1 MEMDSAVL
9 LTIVLAGLMGAA
21 GIGLAAAG
29 AHGKPGTGL
38 DHAGYILLL
47 HAAALIGGAAAVDG
61 ELVHEGAGL
70 TALIAFVLG
79 AVVFACDVALR
90 VYRGRR
96 LFPMAA
102 PTGGIVLMFGWLAVT
117 VSAAASMIADR

>member
-1 MEMDSAVL
+1 MDLDTAVL
-9 LTIVLAGLMGAA
+9 LTIVLAGLMGTA

-38 DHAGYILLL
+38 DSAGYILLI
-47 HAAALIGGAAAVDG
+47 HAAALVGGAAAVDG
-61 ELVHEGAGL
+61 ELVHQGAGL
-70 TALIAFVLG
+70 TALLAFVLG
-79 AVVFACDVALR
+79 AVVFAGDVALR

-102 PTGGIVLMFGWLAVT
+102 PIGGVVLMIGWLAVT
-117 VSAAASMIADR
+117 VAAAAAMIADR

>member
-1 MEMDSAVL
+1 MDMALL
-9 LTIVLAGLMGAA
+9 LTIVSAGLMGAA
-21 GIGLAAAG
+21 GIALAAAG

-38 DHAGYILLL
+38 DNAGYILLI
-47 HAAALIGGAAAVDG
+47 HAAAVVGGAAAVDG

-70 TALIAFVLG
+70 TALIGFVLG
-79 AVVFACDVALR
+79 ATLFACDVALR

-102 PTGGIVLMFGWLAVT
+102 PTGGIVLMIGWLAVT
-117 VSAAASMIADR
+117 VAAAASMIADS